1 MKMKKVTG
9 LDSGETKEIR
19 VKVKKVPR
27 TTQNTTF
34 TVIKEEPREITI
46 TSHVEEVKDPVVPK
60 TVRVRTI
67 SEPKKTVTV
76 RVVEV
81 KEDSDSPRA
90 GRKGKTK

>member
-1 MKMKKVTG
+1 MKKMKVTG
-9 LDSGETKEIR
+9 QVPGETKEIR
-19 VKVKKVPR
+19 VKKVPK
-27 TTQNTTF
+27 TTQTIPCTL
-34 TVIKEEPREITI
+34 IEKRSGEITI
-46 TSHVEEVKDPVVPK
+46 STHVEEAKEPVAPK